1 MASTAKIDHGL
12 KFLHKAFGTKSLHFG
27 LFLDGQAPTIAGL
40 REAQEEYTRTLI
52 GMIPDGVKSVLDVG
66 CGLGGTTK
74 TLIESG
80 YEASGLSP
88 DLYHEEQFPITCGPE
103 ATFHLS
109 TFEDFAAERPYDCL
123 LFSESPQYINKDA
136 FFPKCVELT
145 RPGSHVLVSDFFIIA
160 PGGAYAN
167 SFLEPDFVDRAKRA
181 GFVVAQHRDITDE
194 IMPNFDIMEKF
205 LAYGQNLLEASV
217 DTARRHSPRL
227 WKLVW
232 IFFGRKI
239 RRVHKYIH
247 EKLPAQFDRE
257 RFRKTMHYA
266 RYLLTRQAD
275 S

>member
-1 MASTAKIDHGL
+1 MASAAKIDHGL
-12 KFLHKAFGTKSLHFG
+12 KFLHKAFGTKSLHYG
-27 LFLDGQAPTIAGL
+27 LFLDGRPPTVKGL

-74 TLIESG
+74 ALVESG

-109 TFEDFAAERPYDCL
+109 TFEDFAADRTYDCL
-123 LFSESPQYINKDA
+123 LFSESPQYIDKDA

-160 PGGAYAN
+160 PGGAYKN
-167 SFLEPDFVDRAKRA
+167 SFLEPDFLERAKRA
-181 GFVVAQHRDITDE
+181 GFAVTQHRDITE
-194 IMPNFDIMEKF
+194 EVMPNFKIMRTFME
-205 LAYGQNLLEASV
+205 YGQRAFDASV
-217 DTARRHSPRL
+217 DTGRVHSPRL

-232 IFFGRKI
+232 MLFGRKLRKV
-239 RRVHKYIH
+239 RRYLH
-247 EKLPAQFDRE
+247 EKLPAQFDLE
-257 RFRKTMHYA
+257 RFRKTMRYA
-266 RYLLTRQAD
+266 RYLLTRQPG